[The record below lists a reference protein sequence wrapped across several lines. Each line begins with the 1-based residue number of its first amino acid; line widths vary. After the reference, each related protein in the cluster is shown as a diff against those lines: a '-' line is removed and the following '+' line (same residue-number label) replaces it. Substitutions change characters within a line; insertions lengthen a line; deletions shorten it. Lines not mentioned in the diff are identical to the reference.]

1 MVIMFIFLCSEY
13 EELTRGQLLLQDLV
27 ERHGIPVF
35 NDIQTALE
43 CTAKVMRLEF
53 SVMNMHFISNS

>member
-43 CTAKVMRLEF
+43 CTAKVMLLEF
-53 SVMNMHFISNS
+53 LIIIMNAYLS